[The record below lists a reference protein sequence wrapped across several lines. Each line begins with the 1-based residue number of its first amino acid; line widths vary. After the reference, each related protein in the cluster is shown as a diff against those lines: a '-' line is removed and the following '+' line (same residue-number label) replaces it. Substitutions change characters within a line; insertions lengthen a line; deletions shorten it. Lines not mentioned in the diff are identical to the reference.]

1 MEPFGLVGK
10 GVNVEAILRSESS
23 IAPPEGTIPIE
34 GMQEDI
40 VMRDEADNAQD
51 RT

>member
-10 GVNVEAILRSESS
+10 GVNMEAILRSEGS
-23 IAPPEGTIPIE
+23 IAPPEGTKPIE
-34 GMQEDI
+34 RMQEDI
-40 VMRDEADNAQD
+40 VVRGGTDNAQD

>member
-10 GVNVEAILRSESS
+10 WVNMEAILRSEGS
-23 IAPPEGTIPIE
+23 IASPEGTIPIK

-40 VMRDEADNAQD
+40 VMRDGADNAQD